1 MMKIDQICQ
10 LNEMLDVNAS
20 DHDGSEFYDVIR
32 MRESNI
38 NSIVVYVG
46 REFCALIHL
55 KKSFINWILQVS
67 NTLTRLE
74 GVNNFTEF
82 VKAFSQFGSEM
93 VDFALVTGDRQNDLK
108 DERRRAQMSAA
119 RTILERSTLMLLTAS
134 KVTSLSWSI
143 LGFQF
148 ILYSSIHYLLFI
160 HSYLISLFSYFV
172 EMPWNA
178 KCMIQVSI

>member
-1 MMKIDQICQ
+1 M
-10 LNEMLDVNAS
+10 
-20 DHDGSEFYDVIR
+20 
-32 MRESNI
+32 
-38 NSIVVYVG
+38 
-46 REFCALIHL
+46 
-55 KKSFINWILQVS
+55 S

-134 KVTSLSWSI
+134 KVFHLSTYLPIHLKLIIYYIFIIYIIFFLIKAYSCIICKSVAQRMSI
-143 LGFQF
+143 ISF
-148 ILYSSIHYLLFI
+148 IIFYFLFLLIIISFF
-160 HSYLISLFSYFV
+160 YKISLIYIFV
-172 EMPWNA
+172 ERYFTYLPIHLHVITQ
-178 KCMIQVSI
+178 CLLYLFF

>member
-1 MMKIDQICQ
+1 M
-10 LNEMLDVNAS
+10 
-20 DHDGSEFYDVIR
+20 
-32 MRESNI
+32 
-38 NSIVVYVG
+38 
-46 REFCALIHL
+46 
-55 KKSFINWILQVS
+55 S

-134 KVTSLSWSI
+134 KVSSLISI
-143 LGFQF
+143 FMVTLIEYQ
-148 ILYSSIHYLLFI
+148 ITRSSIQDVQSRSCWVYELGSNDVKI
-160 HSYLISLFSYFV
+160 
-172 EMPWNA
+172 
-178 KCMIQVSI
+178 